1 METLREF
8 KEWAVKKFI
17 EALGDAP
24 IFWSIISLILIGLC
38 GLVVLLLS
46 APLILTIIAEL
57 IWG

>member
-1 METLREF
+1 M
-8 KEWAVKKFI
+8 KKFI

-38 GLVVLLLS
+38 GLAVLLLS